1 MVLFEIGKNDEE
13 RCLFLG
19 VDDSSEGMN
28 SDLES
33 AARYHDFDDEDL
45 DGLDGAN
52 GDDENGKVSLDS
64 KGSKKKAPRYVFFI
78 SESALMKKK

>member
-1 MVLFEIGKNDEE
+1 MKKIFV
-13 RCLFLG
+13 LG

-45 DGLDGAN
+45 DRLDGAN
-52 GDDENGKVSLDS
+52 GDDDENGKVS
-64 KGSKKKAPRYVFFI
+64 SKKKAPRYVFFI
-78 SESALMKKK
+78 LESALMK